1 MTSRIIRWAGLAVLT
16 STLWAAEEKL
26 ATLKVGPRTYTNAI
40 VTAQSATDLYFM
52 HAGGVANAKL
62 KELDPEL
69 QKKFGFDA
77 VKAAEAEKLQ
87 AEARAKGGHPMYLTP
102 NTPAP
107 HPRGGAE
114 PEVADAAN
122 KISAKSFLNQPA
134 PAIAVEKWIKEAPS
148 REGKFLFVDFWAT
161 WCGPCRASIPHL
173 NALHD
178 KYGDRLIVLG
188 LSDEP
193 EATVRKLTTPK
204 MEYYSAIDTRGRTAA
219 AAQVRGIPHGLLIDP
234 RGIVR
239 WEGHPAGLTE
249 ASLQRLLAKYAN

>member
-1 MTSRIIRWAGLAVLT
+1 MIRWAGLAALT

-26 ATLKVGPRTYTNAI
+26 ATLKVGPRTYTNVI

-52 HAGGVANAKL
+52 HAGGVANVKL

-69 QKKFGFDA
+69 QKQFGFDA
-77 VKAAEAEKLQ
+77 GKAAESEKLR
-87 AEARAKGGHPMYLTP
+87 AEARAKGVHPMYLTP

-107 HPRGGAE
+107 DPRGVAQ
-114 PEVADAAN
+114 PEAADPAN

-134 PAIAVEKWIKEAPS
+134 PAIAFEKWIKEAPS
-148 REGKFLFVDFWAT
+148 REGKFLLVDFWAT

-173 NALHD
+173 NELHK

-204 MEYYSAIDTRGRTAA
+204 MEYYSAIDTKGRTAA
-219 AAQVRGIPHGLLIDP
+219 AAQVRGIPHGILIDP
-234 RGIVR
+234 QGIVR
-239 WEGHPAGLTE
+239 WEGHPAGLTD
-249 ASLQRLLAKYAN
+249 ANLQRLLAKYAH